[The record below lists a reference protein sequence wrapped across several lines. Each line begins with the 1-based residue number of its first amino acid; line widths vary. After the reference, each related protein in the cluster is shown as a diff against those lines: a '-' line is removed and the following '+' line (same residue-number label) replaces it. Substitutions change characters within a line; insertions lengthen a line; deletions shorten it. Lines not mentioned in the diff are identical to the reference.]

1 MESKKISITSRN
13 KELWD
18 VLNKILTIIVTLLI
32 HHHRL
37 YYSLFWEM
45 RLVLVIFVSALTV
58 SSYVADGTIK
68 IIIKNFIL
76 TLKCVMSAS
85 KLKKINLLILTK

>member
-1 MESKKISITSRN
+1 
-13 KELWD
+13 
-18 VLNKILTIIVTLLI
+18 
-32 HHHRL
+32 
-37 YYSLFWEM
+37 M